1 MAINQ
6 NTARNAKHTSICCMT
21 GAGKGVAMN
30 TLGLIPDKYPVIIFD
45 PHGEYKKLAGRKVYQ
60 YKTRLHFARVFK
72 KAWQS
77 GKPFALAYTPKLTGS
92 DEKERKKSLIESAH
106 WFASLAWAAA
116 DGNRILYTVFEE
128 FAGYAEGNQKDETII
143 GKIWKEGRKFG
154 LRAIAIFQR
163 SQEVPKTIWNNSP
176 IKVIGAQGGIT
187 DRDRVMKE
195 IGCSAQDVTDLGDR
209 NVKLSMYAKSLD
221 EIVRTKVHYLLSE
234 SAGTFEKVAAYVP
247 QSNYLVKDWTAE
259 QRAID
264 KSGGYRIAA

>member
-30 TLGLIPDKYPVIIFD
+30 TLGLVPSKYPIIIFD
-45 PHGEYKKLAGRKVYQ
+45 PHGEYTKLAGRKVYQ
-60 YKTRLHFARVFK
+60 YKTRMNFAKVFQ
-72 KAWQS
+72 KAWAS

-92 DEKERKKSLIESAH
+92 NEKERKESLIESAH

-116 DGNRILYTVFEE
+116 DGNRILYAVFEE
-128 FAGYAEGNQKDETII
+128 FAGYADGNRQDDTII

-163 SQEVPKTIWNNSP
+163 SAEVPKTIWNNSP
-176 IKVIGAQGGIT
+176 VKVIGAQGGTT
-187 DRDRVMKE
+187 DQDRIIKE
-195 IGCSAQDVTDLGDR
+195 IGCKAHDVIDLGNR

-221 EIVRTKVHYLLSE
+221 EMVRTKVHYLVSE
-234 SAGTFEKVAAYVP
+234 AAGTFEKVASYVP
-247 QSNYLVKDWTAE
+247 QSNYLVKDWTADQKE
-259 QRAID
+259 LD
-264 KSGGYRIAA
+264 KNGGYRVAP